1 MKKQESKQKSGKGK
15 EKVKS
20 PSRVQLFATAWTVAY
35 QAPQSMEFSKQE
47 YWSVFPFPTPGH
59 LPNPGIKPGFS
70 LTAGRHFTIWAT
82 REAPNRELDSKPIQY
97 CKVISL
103 QLK

>member
-20 PSRVQLFATAWTVAY
+20 PSHVQLFATAWTVAY

-59 LPNPGIKPGFS
+59 LPNPGIKPGS
-70 LTAGRHFTIWAT
+70 
-82 REAPNRELDSKPIQY
+82 S
-97 CKVISL
+97 SL
-103 QLK
+103 QADALPSEPPGKPQIESYIQNQYNIVK